1 MTTEE
6 PQRPDPVWRIVVS
19 ILLIGLGL
27 TGLLASLC
35 GGFFTLSFLSGSM
48 SLELLIISV
57 PSLLIGGGI
66 AWACF
71 RGLRRRWVSN
81 A

>member
-19 ILLIGLGL
+19 IILMGLGL

-35 GGFFTLSFLSGSM
+35 GGFFTVSFLFGSM

-57 PSLLIGGGI
+57 PSLLIGGWI
-66 AWACF
+66 AWTCF
-71 RGLRRRWVSN
+71 KGLRRRW
-81 A
+81 ARRA

>member
-1 MTTEE
+1 VTTEE

-19 ILLIGLGL
+19 ILLAGVGL

-66 AWACF
+66 AWLCF
-71 RGLRRRWVSN
+71 KGLRRRWARSS
-81 A
+81 

>member
-1 MTTEE
+1 MTIEE

-19 ILLIGLGL
+19 IILAAIGLS
-27 TGLLASLC
+27 GLLASLC
-35 GGFFTLSFLSGSM
+35 GGFFTVSFLFGSM

-71 RGLRRRWVSN
+71 KGLRRRWARSS
-81 A
+81 